1 MVMGYDCR
9 VAWHGIQAIGPR
21 AESADLCRND
31 VVQLPK
37 QDHAPIV
44 AVSHVLLSERQHP
57 LGHAKP
63 DGENDE

>member
-1 MVMGYDCR
+1 MVMGYDRR

-37 QDHAPIV
+37 QDH
-44 AVSHVLLSERQHP
+44 R
-57 LGHAKP
+57 G
-63 DGENDE
+63 GCRR